1 MYLQLC
7 SFWLVYSNKILEST
21 QMSSISE
28 LVLKNNNA
36 FMQWNIAQSLKSDSW
51 KYLING
57 NAYNIFS

>member
-21 QMSSISE
+21 QMSSIGE

>member
-1 MYLQLC
+1 MYLELC

>member
-7 SFWLVYSNKILEST
+7 SFWLVYSNKILEAT
-21 QMSSISE
+21 QMSSNSE

-36 FMQWNIAQSLKSDSW
+36 FMQWNIAQSLKSDSC
-51 KYLING
+51 KYLIKG